1 MTSTGATLLSNS
13 GANLNIVKQLGGWK
27 SSSVAEGYIENSTL
41 SKQKIF
47 LGITNENNE
56 PIAHCSKNNPYTLS
70 TANEKQ
76 KARNKHNEDESS
88 KTKKMNSHHKQPLTY
103 SKNKNSNSVK
113 IDSKAISNPNSAKS
127 MPIETDSTPK
137 SATSNANLVISTP
150 IPATSIPNP
159 SAAKDSASSTKRKL
173 NLSDDDDF
181 GNLSIIAHNSA
192 DSMNNQPQ
200 KYLNGLHTLKLKR
213 CKINQLIIVQRSSD
227 WEKII
232 KKNKFASSIFN
243 ED

>member
-181 GNLSIIAHNSA
+181 AYLACAFSPYFLSTNLTEVRTEVSENILVFSSETRTTIQETDEELNK
-192 DSMNNQPQ
+192 DNQKSFEQ
-200 KYLNGLHTLKLKR
+200 
-213 CKINQLIIVQRSSD
+213 
-227 WEKII
+227 
-232 KKNKFASSIFN
+232 
-243 ED
+243 